1 MQICDGPDA
10 RIRAFLHSRP
20 SRAARKAP
28 LGACGTELR
37 RRAAQDRSGAKGQV
51 WQCTGNVLRAHAA
64 AVAAFRQ
71 LVPGGRIAMALN
83 SDWTEP
89 LTSSAEDKARLSAHA
104 AAYAPAAADWQR
116 HAVGARGTWR

>member
-1 MQICDGPDA
+1 MFASAHFCTAGV
-10 RIRAFLHSRP
+10 

-28 LGACGTELR
+28 WACTELR

-89 LTSSAEDKARLSAHA
+89 LTSSDEDKARAPAHA
-104 AAYAPAAADWQR
+104 AACALATCS
-116 HAVGARGTWR
+116 AVLSNARGTHR